1 MNVIVGVGVRSRMSM
16 VVRMSMIVMV
26 VPVLMRVIVSVLV
39 IVRMVVRIAVRMA
52 VRVRVRVP
60 VLKPRS
66 ADALP
71 QHPAADHGDRQTR
84 HHPQN
89 LSDSFGDDKSK

>member
-1 MNVIVGVGVRSRMSM
+1 MVMNVIVGVGVRSRMSM
-16 VVRMSMIVMV
+16 VVRMSMLVMV
-26 VPVLMRVIVSVLV
+26 VPVLMLV
-39 IVRMVVRIAVRMA
+39 IVIVRVVVRIAVRVA
-52 VRVRVRVP
+52 VGVP

-71 QHPAADHGDRQTR
+71 QHPAADHGNRQSR

-89 LSDSFGDDKSK
+89 LSDSFGDNKSK